1 MDAYVMNKHI
11 LEYTFANLQCD
22 ETDAIEMKS
31 EFERC
36 FHSQA
41 TAAAATMTI
50 TKLLP
55 FVRALSSISQM
66 NEPKQFFHSIN
77 FKYETIT
84 VAQWE
89 ITNKHC
95 LLSND

>member
-1 MDAYVMNKHI
+1 
-11 LEYTFANLQCD
+11 
-22 ETDAIEMKS
+22 MKS

-36 FHSQA
+36 FHSQPTAA
-41 TAAAATMTI
+41 TKAAAATTTAI
-50 TKLLP
+50 TKLVP
-55 FVRALSSISQM
+55 SIHTLSSISQM

-84 VAQWE
+84 VVQRE